1 MNNLS
6 YYYLITSQKSLL
18 ENQVVEEILRERIYY
33 YLLNK
38 KTIDFWL
45 LISPNFIYSNNLN
58 NLIKNSNFYKNNKN
72 TISSPELLKNKNLEF
87 YSSIVT
93 TDKEFYKWLRLRIG
107 YFEEVKDLKL
117 VQTRSYVSDG
127 ICGVLDSKGINK
139 LSSNP
144 NYLHPS
150 ISIDRYK
157 QSLELYLSKEN
168 NKIQK

>member
-1 MNNLS
+1 M
-6 YYYLITSQKSLL
+6 
-18 ENQVVEEILRERIYY
+18 
-33 YLLNK
+33 
-38 KTIDFWL
+38 
-45 LISPNFIYSNNLN
+45 
-58 NLIKNSNFYKNNKN
+58 NFYG
-72 TISSPELLKNKNLEF
+72 
-87 YSSIVT
+87 SIVT